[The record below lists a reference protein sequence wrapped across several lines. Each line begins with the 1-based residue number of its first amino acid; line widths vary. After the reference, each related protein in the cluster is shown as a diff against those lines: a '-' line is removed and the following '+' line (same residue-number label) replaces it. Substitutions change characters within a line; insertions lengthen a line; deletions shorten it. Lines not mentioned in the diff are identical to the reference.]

1 MMSKQLMDEL
11 ETVLSNMTSTIK
23 RARAG
28 KNVLAG
34 LNKMDPEVL
43 IGGMQPV
50 IENLQ
55 GLAKQLRGS
64 AKEFAD
70 LMDKFAAVSSI
81 EVVRAEPVAAKDRT

>member
-1 MMSKQLMDEL
+1 MSKQLMDEL
-11 ETVLSNMTSTIK
+11 ESVLANMNSAIK

-64 AKEFAD
+64 TKEFAD
-70 LMDKFAAVSSI
+70 LMDKFAAASSI
-81 EVVRAEPVAAKDRT
+81 EVVRAEQVAAKDRT